1 MYVDFV
7 EQRAT
12 IHAYVS
18 FGLLGWG
25 IDLPYLLLR
34 GTYDKI
40 IFNNSQQYKWDTK
53 PCYYLL
59 PMIIIFL
66 FWCLFRS

>member
-18 FGLLGWG
+18 FGLLGWD

-40 IFNNSQQYKWDTK
+40 IFNNS
-53 PCYYLL
+53 
-59 PMIIIFL
+59 
-66 FWCLFRS
+66 

>member
-18 FGLLGWG
+18 FGLMGWG
-25 IDLPYLLLR
+25 YRFAISPLER
-34 GTYDKI
+34 KI
-40 IFNNSQQYKWDTK
+40 
-53 PCYYLL
+53 
-59 PMIIIFL
+59 
-66 FWCLFRS
+66 